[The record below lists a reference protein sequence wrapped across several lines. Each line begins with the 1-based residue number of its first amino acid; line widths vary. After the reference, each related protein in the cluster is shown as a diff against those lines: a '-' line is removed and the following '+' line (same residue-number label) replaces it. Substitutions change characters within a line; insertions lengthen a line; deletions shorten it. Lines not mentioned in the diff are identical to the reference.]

1 MCNHHSLQ
9 IATHLYFQQDF
20 YAIITIIS
28 CRCYWYIA
36 FNNCHIFLYLLQE
49 KHLYF
54 WQGIPVMATNIPCI
68 YFTGILLGII
78 DIFFPAVF
86 TCKMPV
92 FLTGLVCN
100 SYHYFLKMLQVY
112 CLNNW
117 HIFLQLLQAKHL
129 HFWQG
134 IPVMATNIPCIC
146 YWYISLKN
154 WHIFL

>member
-1 MCNHHSLQ
+1 
-9 IATHLYFQQDF
+9 
-20 YAIITIIS
+20 
-28 CRCYWYIA
+28 
-36 FNNCHIFLYLLQE
+36 
-49 KHLYF
+49 
-54 WQGIPVMATNIPCI
+54 MATNIPCI

-146 YWYISLKN
+146 YWYISLKIG
-154 WHIFL
+154 IFSCSYYMQTPVFSTGFSCFGCRKIWQFFFVNNL